1 MSSEDLQLQVLAC
14 FLSEPGSYMF
24 DSATSTRTVSNIIS
38 NVSLWLWEAELW
50 RIITYLL
57 QVLTDLQLSL
67 FAELMIVWNV
77 KMATQKIFK
86 LSFLFYKQGFLPF
99 EIGEIC
105 CESAIEAF
113 EHLRGYCD
121 RCGVTWTWILIAC
134 IVPIPAPRSQDIPLA
149 LHIGDV
155 RTLEVWELYRK
166 LPSSKISIRLK

>member
-1 MSSEDLQLQVLAC
+1 MEAVKQMSSEDLQLQVLAC
-14 FLSEPGSYMF
+14 FLSEPGSHMF

-38 NVSLWLWEAELW
+38 NVSLWLWAAELW

-67 FAELMIVWNV
+67 FAELMIVRNV

-105 CESAIEAF
+105 CKSEIEAF
-113 EHLRGYCD
+113 EH
-121 RCGVTWTWILIAC
+121 
-134 IVPIPAPRSQDIPLA
+134 
-149 LHIGDV
+149 
-155 RTLEVWELYRK
+155 
-166 LPSSKISIRLK
+166 